1 MVWPASSGP
10 ARRFRSPGGA
20 RSASLRPGLASS
32 VPRPRLHEVGA
43 SSCAAARCRASTVRV
58 TCGRALE
65 SAKGLTR
72 TSQMSF
78 QGRTWRVGATVLHV
92 ALPSVAANSKVM
104 SRMRAVHSAMHSSQV
119 PEVTSRRYSLP
130 TCVMRVRICVFAA
143 PARSASSPVPCPPHR
158 ASPSAHQS
166 PIAPPLPRPC
176 FRLLLRPLWAAVW
189 DTAGREGS
197 ARVHARFYG
206 RWMNSAPASYQRG
219 RGRVMRSRFP

>member
-43 SSCAAARCRASTVRV
+43 SSCAAARRRASTVRV

-78 QGRTWRVGATVLHV
+78 QGRTWRVGATVFHV
-92 ALPSVAANSKVM
+92 ALPSVAANSKMM

-130 TCVMRVRICVFAA
+130 TCAMRVRICVFAA
-143 PARSASSPVPCPPHR
+143 PAAPLLPP
-158 ASPSAHQS
+158 
-166 PIAPPLPRPC
+166 PRPLFSFVRC
-176 FRLLLRPLWAAVW
+176 GQPCG
-189 DTAGREGS
+189 T
-197 ARVHARFYG
+197 
-206 RWMNSAPASYQRG
+206 QRG
-219 RGRVMRSRFP
+219 GRGEQVTRPSRDLHIRAHG